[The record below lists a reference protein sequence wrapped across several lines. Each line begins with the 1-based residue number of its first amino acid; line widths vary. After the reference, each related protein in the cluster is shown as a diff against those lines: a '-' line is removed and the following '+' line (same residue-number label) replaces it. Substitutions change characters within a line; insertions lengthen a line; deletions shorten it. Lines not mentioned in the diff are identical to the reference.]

1 MSKKYQHPS
10 LVSKQFTDKQRLSR
24 REILTLLGSAAIGS
38 TLPACS
44 REESTAVPAPDS
56 SPAASVELPED
67 LHYKSIREVAR
78 LIETKELSPVEL
90 TQIMLDRIEALD
102 GQLKSYATVTAERA
116 LTAARKAE
124 QEIAGGNYRGPLHG
138 IPVAVKDLCYTKG
151 TRTMGGL
158 SVFRDFVPDFD
169 ATVVTRLEQAG
180 AVLLGK
186 LNLTEGAMGGYH
198 PDFDIPV
205 NPWGADLW
213 SGASSSG
220 SGVAVAAGL
229 CFAALGTDT
238 GGSIRFPSMANGIV
252 GLKPT
257 YGRVS
262 RHGVL
267 PLAETLDHVGPMTRY
282 TPDAA
287 IVLQAMAGYDA
298 NDPTSLQ
305 DPVADMLGNA
315 LPGIA
320 NKTVGFDRA
329 FATEGIDAGL
339 VAAIDEALETLKLL
353 GVTIVELNMP
363 EGTREIRDTWYAICS
378 YEAARAHAANFPS
391 RADEYGPSFR
401 EFLEMGA
408 SVTDEQY
415 VAAGEYRTAFNQQ
428 FNAVLESVDSVLCP
442 AGGFTFPLDPQILYG
457 DNEAL
462 KPLFTGVQMYFTI
475 PADFA
480 GTPALTVPC
489 GFSAEG
495 TPYSMQFMGERL
507 SEPGLIRFGHAYES
521 ATLWN
526 QRRPPI

>member
-1 MSKKYQHPS
+1 MSKKRQHTSP
-10 LVSKQFTDKQRLSR
+10 VSKLMSQKKQFSR

-44 REESTAVPAPDS
+44 RED
-56 SPAASVELPED
+56 SPAAPAPAAESAPSIELPED
-67 LHYKSIREVAR
+67 LHYQSIREVAA
-78 LIETKELSPVEL
+78 LIESKQLSPVDL
-90 TQIMLDRIEALD
+90 TQMMLGRIEALD

-116 LTAARKAE
+116 LAAARQAE
-124 QEIAGGNYRGPLHG
+124 QEIAAGNYRGPLHG

-151 TRTMGGL
+151 TKTMGGM
-158 SVFRDFVPDFD
+158 SVFKDFVPDFD
-169 ATVVTRLEQAG
+169 ATAITRLEQAG

-186 LNLTEGAMGGYH
+186 LNLTEGAMAGYH

-205 NPWGADLW
+205 NPWSADLW

-267 PLAETLDHVGPMTRY
+267 PLAETMDHVGPMTRY

-305 DPVADMLGNA
+305 DSVADMLGDA

-320 NKTVGFDRA
+320 RKTVGFDRA

-339 VAAIDEALETLKLL
+339 VSAIDEALETLKLL
-353 GVTIVELNMP
+353 GATIVEVEMP
-363 EGTREIRDTWYAICS
+363 EGSREVREPWYVICT
-378 YEAARAHAANFPS
+378 YEAARAHAANYPE
-391 RADEYGPSFR
+391 RADQFGPAFR
-401 EFLEMGA
+401 EFLEIGA
-408 SVTDEQY
+408 GITDEQY
-415 VAAGEYRTAFNQQ
+415 AAASQYRAGFNQQ
-428 FNAVLESVDSVLCP
+428 FNAVLESVDSILCP

-457 DNEAL
+457 GNEAL
-462 KPLFTGVQMYFTI
+462 EPLFSAVQMYFTI

-480 GTPALTVPC
+480 GTPALTLPC

-495 TPYSMQFMGERL
+495 TPYSMQFMGARL
-507 SEPGLIRFGHAYES
+507 SEPGLIQFGHAYES

-526 QRRPPI
+526 QRHPPI